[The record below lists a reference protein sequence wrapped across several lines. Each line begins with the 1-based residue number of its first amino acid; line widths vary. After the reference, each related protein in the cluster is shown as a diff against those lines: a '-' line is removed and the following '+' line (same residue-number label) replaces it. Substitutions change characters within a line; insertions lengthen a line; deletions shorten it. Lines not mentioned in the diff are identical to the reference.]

1 RLLVAQYTAPA
12 ITRRTIHC
20 SCDYSSHNTLL
31 LRLLVA
37 NSRQLGKLI
46 KYSSGIFN
54 YVTAFFYRLL
64 TPSLT
69 I

>member
-1 RLLVAQYTAPA
+1 LRLLVAQYTAPA

-37 NSRQLGKLI
+37 NLEQLANLI
-46 KYSSGIFN
+46 NYSPGIFILLLLMSHHQI
-54 YVTAFFYRLL
+54 FY
-64 TPSLT
+64 
-69 I
+69 